1 VALPHCHIAYFHLIT
16 GRESKMDLGVAMVR
30 AIIQK
35 FAYFVNSK
43 LGHSAGDLHFLPVGV
58 PAAS

>member
-1 VALPHCHIAYFHLIT
+1 
-16 GRESKMDLGVAMVR
+16 MDLGVAMVR

-35 FAYFVNSK
+35 FAYFVTSK

-58 PAAS
+58 PAASYKECLQKCHPTRPEVW

>member
-1 VALPHCHIAYFHLIT
+1 
-16 GRESKMDLGVAMVR
+16 MDLGVAMVR